1 MLHLFYVQLNL
12 INLVSSTL
20 SNDTRRLLVN
30 ALVLPHLNYCVN
42 TWSNT
47 SSYVRKR
54 FESLSSQINQVSQT
68 NKSFEKLTNYSTAL
82 MTFKSVNK
90 ISPPYLT
97 KRFVLCG
104 NRNEKGELVGVNTR
118 AARENKLRVQKT
130 RNKYDSKTF
139 LHNGTE
145 VWNNLPND
153 LRQTQSIV
161 TFKSKAK
168 SHFFQ

>member
-1 MLHLFYVQLNL
+1 
-12 INLVSSTL
+12 
-20 SNDTRRLLVN
+20 
-30 ALVLPHLNYCVN
+30 
-42 TWSNT
+42 
-47 SSYVRKR
+47 
-54 FESLSSQINQVSQT
+54 
-68 NKSFEKLTNYSTAL
+68 

-97 KRFVLCG
+97 EQFVFCG
-104 NRNEKGELVGVNTR
+104 NRNEKGELIGVNTR
-118 AARENKLRVQKT
+118 AARENKLRVQKA

-145 VWNNLPND
+145 VWNNLPTD